1 MLGGGAASGS
11 AFFLVV
17 RAMGGAEYRG
27 GRLAAATLVARLQT
41 RPGRARDACGA
52 DRMRPMVRPMVDAAE
67 NPVDVDSLMEQFRAY
82 LTKQGLK
89 STRQRDV
96 IAERF
101 FATDGHTS
109 IEELLALAREDA
121 PKVGYAT
128 VYRTLKLL
136 TECGLAAERRFGE
149 GHTTYETAG
158 DAEHHDHLI
167 CIECDHVLEFHN
179 EEIEKEQE
187 RVARSFG
194 FNVIRHRHELYGLC
208 PRARGIKGG
217 SCPGQDAEKKNAR

>member
-1 MLGGGAASGS
+1 MLEASDAPAA
-11 AFFLVV
+11 VV
-17 RAMGGAEYRG
+17 DGLMG
-27 GRLAAATLVARLQT
+27 
-41 RPGRARDACGA
+41 
-52 DRMRPMVRPMVDAAE
+52 
-67 NPVDVDSLMEQFRAY
+67 QFHAY
-82 LTKQGLK
+82 LTKKGLK

-96 IAERF
+96 IALKF
-101 FATDGHTS
+101 FSAPGHVS
-109 IEELLALAREDA
+109 IEELLALARAEH

-149 GHTTYETAG
+149 GQTMYETAG
-158 DAEHHDHLI
+158 DSAHHDHLI
-167 CIECDHVLEFHN
+167 CVECGHVLEFHS
-179 EEIEKEQE
+179 EAIEREQD

-217 SCPGQDAEKKNAR
+217 SCPRQDEQAAAGRGSRQ